1 MLMSTTNIDRVTTMQ
16 KVANKTHKTVI
27 HDLLL
32 SNVMQ
37 LVTQKIPN
45 ALNSSKVYVYMP
57 TYMYWLRNKPEY
69 RPYIE
74 PFEQKMKQTGRILR
88 EGNFIMNI
96 RISFARDIETLKLKN
111 KVLDNCC
118 VVWSLW
124 NGYKEEEEYKKFLD
138 KMKELHI
145 DVIDRTYITDT
156 GDYTAFKQLFDIT
169 KPDIVIPIHTEDKY
183 KIKEYTDKAVILN
196 DMETLEIN
204 QKGDYKIIMN
214 ENIELE
220 HEELHLPQD
229 ELIVIGARQ
238 GNNLTTIGL
247 QIADNISRQNKPV
260 AIFSLEYSK
269 QALLEKLENTKNI
282 YIDDTP
288 NIPITYIEEQT
299 KQLIKDHNIKLVI
312 IDCLQKIKDYNNTEI
327 IKSLRTLAKEQQ
339 ICIILLSQQ
348 TTDTTT
354 ELGNIKNK
362 SVRDL
367 IDSFIFL
374 YEEDD
379 DRATTYEEV
388 ITRLKGKK
396 LEDYTREDVNDRYI
410 AYGNDTELNTPKIQR
425 LLIKHKFYNTLMDS
439 IDVIE
444 DRQTIQELLSSN
456 LFKDTNYTI
465 MEGRII
471 NVEKEPFTLLK
482 NEHTVYNL
490 IVTFEEMNT
499 NKQYKLKAYIILEE
513 EEEELERYK
522 KKLKPYLNNV
532 AVIVMNRDN
541 DLYVGCYLKYYED
554 IDYKASI

>member
-1 MLMSTTNIDRVTTMQ
+1 MNCRVSM
-16 KVANKTHKTVI
+16 
-27 HDLLL
+27 
-32 SNVMQ
+32 
-37 LVTQKIPN
+37 
-45 ALNSSKVYVYMP
+45 
-57 TYMYWLRNKPEY
+57 W
-69 RPYIE
+69 
-74 PFEQKMKQTGRILR
+74 
-88 EGNFIMNI
+88 
-96 RISFARDIETLKLKN
+96 RDIEKLKLKN

-238 GNNLTTIGL
+238 GHNLTTIGL
-247 QIADNISRQNKPV
+247 HIADNISRQNKPV

-327 IKSLRTLAKEQQ
+327 IKRLRTLAKEQQ

-410 AYGNDTELNTPKIQR
+410 AYGNDTELNTPEIQR
-425 LLIKHKFYNTLMDS
+425 LLIKHKFYNALMDS

-456 LFKDTNYTI
+456 LFEDTNYTI

-499 NKQYKLKAYIILEE
+499 NKQYKLKACIILED

-522 KKLKPYLNNV
+522 KEIKPYTNNV

-541 DLYVGCYLKYYED
+541 DLYIGCYLKYYED
-554 IDYKASI
+554 IDYNYKICL